1 MGVERV
7 SKEELESI
15 LGKPATNQYVR
26 FKLHGQSFIYHQIRK
41 MIGSMVQMFQEDQ
54 DASFLD
60 NSFTFNK
67 TPIWLAPSNGLLLD
81 RVTSGWPQIHFTGYN
96 KKEDTPEP
104 LNCTETE
111 LKAIA
116 DFKRDIIYPIVLQ
129 AEEKSK
135 VFTQWLMAG
144 REYNALSI
152 SKDPNFFSNWCNDDM
167 VFNTEGNI
175 DFEQLKFTK
184 AEKDNEE

>member
-1 MGVERV
+1 M
-7 SKEELESI
+7 
-15 LGKPATNQYVR
+15 
-26 FKLHGQSFIYHQIRK
+26 
-41 MIGSMVQMFQEDQ
+41 
-54 DASFLD
+54 
-60 NSFTFNK
+60 
-67 TPIWLAPSNGLLLD
+67 
-81 RVTSGWPQIHFTGYN
+81 
-96 KKEDTPEP
+96 
-104 LNCTETE
+104 
-111 LKAIA
+111 
-116 DFKRDIIYPIVLQ
+116 Q